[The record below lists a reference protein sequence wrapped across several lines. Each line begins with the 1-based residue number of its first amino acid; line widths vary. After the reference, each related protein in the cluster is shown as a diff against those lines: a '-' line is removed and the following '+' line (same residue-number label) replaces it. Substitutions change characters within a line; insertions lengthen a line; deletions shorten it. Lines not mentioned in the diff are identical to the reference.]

1 MKIKICGMKNAE
13 NVEEISTLCP
23 DMLGF
28 IFYEK
33 SPRNAFD
40 LNIDFIKNFKAAQ
53 KVGVFVNESIE
64 NIRKICTERDIK
76 TVQLHGGE
84 NPEFCNK
91 AKALGFVVIKAF
103 QIYDKGD
110 FEKIAD
116 YASVCDYAL
125 LDTKCST
132 YGGSGQKFA
141 WDLLDEYRWQLPFI
155 LSGGICEND
164 AKNILKIKNK
174 MLFGIDLNSRFEN
187 EQKLKDCNKLKKF
200 IKEIRG

>member
-1 MKIKICGMKNAE
+1 MKNAE

-33 SPRNAFD
+33 SPRNAFG
-40 LNIDFIKNFKAAQ
+40 LNMDFIKNFKAAQ
-53 KVGVFVNESIE
+53 KVGVFVNESME

-76 TVQLHGGE
+76 TVQLHGSE
-84 NPEFCNK
+84 SPEFCNK

-116 YASVCDYAL
+116 YTSVCDYAL
-125 LDTKCST
+125 LDTKCSS
-132 YGGSGQKFA
+132 YGGSGQKFG

-164 AKNILKIKNK
+164 AKTILKIKNK